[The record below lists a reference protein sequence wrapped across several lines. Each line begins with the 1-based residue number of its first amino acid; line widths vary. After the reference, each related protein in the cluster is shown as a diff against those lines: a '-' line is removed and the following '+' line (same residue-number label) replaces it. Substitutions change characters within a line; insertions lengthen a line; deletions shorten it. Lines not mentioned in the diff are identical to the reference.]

1 MLKFEEAGLRSD
13 ILDAIKAIGF
23 EEPTPIQAKT
33 IPHLLSSDRDLIGL
47 AQTGTGKTAA
57 FGLPLIQLTDVK
69 NREVQSLVL
78 CPTREL
84 CMQIAKDLGNFSKQS
99 KGIKVL
105 PVYGGA
111 NILNQIR
118 ELKSNP
124 QIVVGTPGRVLDLV
138 KRGKLKLQSIRRVVL
153 DEADEM
159 LNMGFKEDLDAILST
174 TPEDK
179 QALLFSATMP
189 KEVQSIARNFMSDA
203 VEISVGNK
211 NAGTEQVEHHYY
223 IVRQK
228 DKFAAVRRLLDINPG
243 IYGIVF
249 CRTRHE
255 TKELADHLMQDGY
268 KADALH
274 GDLSQAQRDHVMT
287 RFRMHH
293 IQLLIATD
301 VAARGLDVND
311 LTHVIN
317 YNLPDDLEAYI
328 HRSGRT
334 GRAGKKGIS
343 LAIIQPREAY
353 RIKELERRAKIK
365 FSQKQIPTGE
375 EICEKQLFKL
385 IDKVEHTEINEDQIE
400 RYLTAIYDKFS
411 WMSRE
416 ELIKRF
422 VSVEFNRFLDDY
434 KEAGDLNANAEQDRK
449 AKKRNKDIEFSR
461 FHINL
466 GKKNNITPG
475 DLIHLINK
483 NTRSYNIQIGRID
496 LMKKFSF
503 FEVDA
508 KYRKEVINGF
518 RGIDLNG
525 VEVIVAEA
533 KPDKHTEKHGDK
545 RKFNNSRGPVPKKRK
560 RRVS

>member
-1 MLKFEEAGLRSD
+1 MLKFEEAGLRPD
-13 ILDAIKAIGF
+13 ILEAIAAIGF
-23 EEPTPIQAKT
+23 QEPTPIQEKT

-57 FGLPLIQLTDVK
+57 FGLPLIQLTDVANK
-69 NREVQSLVL
+69 EVQSLIL

-84 CMQIAKDLGNFSKQS
+84 CMQIANDLENYSKHS

-118 ELKSNP
+118 ELKKNP
-124 QIVVGTPGRVLDLV
+124 QIVVGTPGRVLDLI
-138 KRGKLKLQSIRRVVL
+138 KRSKLHLESIRRVVL

-159 LNMGFKEDLDAILST
+159 LNMGFKEDLDAILSN
-174 TPEDK
+174 TPKEK

-189 KEVQSIARNFMSDA
+189 KEVQAIAKNFMSNA

-211 NAGTEQVEHHYY
+211 NSGTQQVEHQYY
-223 IVRQK
+223 IVRQS

-243 IYGIVF
+243 VYGIVF

-255 TKELADHLMQDGY
+255 TKELADNLMQAGY

-317 YNLPDDLEAYI
+317 YSLPDDLDAYI

-343 LAIIQPREAY
+343 LAIIQPRDAR
-353 RIKELERRAKIK
+353 RIKDLERRAKIS
-365 FSQKQIPTGE
+365 FTQMSIPTGE

-385 IDKVEHTEINEDQIE
+385 IDKVENTEVNEQIE
-400 RYLTAIYDKFS
+400 KYLTAIYDKFS

-422 VSVEFNRFLDDY
+422 VSVEFNQFLQDY
-434 KEAGDLNANAEQDRK
+434 KKADDLNARPEKDRK
-449 AKKRNKDIEFSR
+449 AKKQDRDMEFSR

-466 GKKNNITPG
+466 GKNNDISPG

-483 NTRSYNIQIGRID
+483 NTRSFNIQIGRID

-508 KYRKEVINGF
+508 KFRKEVINGF
-518 RGIDLNG
+518 RGVDIKG
-525 VEVIVAEA
+525 VPVVVEEA
-533 KPDKHTEKHGDK
+533 KPDTHSQK
-545 RKFNNSRGPVPKKRK
+545 RAYVPKGPVPKKRK
-560 RRVS
+560 KRTRIS

>member
-1 MLKFEEAGLRSD
+1 MLKFEEAGLRPD
-13 ILDAIKAIGF
+13 ILEAIAAIGF
-23 EEPTPIQAKT
+23 QEPTPIQEKT
-33 IPHLLSSDRDLIGL
+33 IPHLLSSKRDLIGL

-57 FGLPLIQLTDVK
+57 FGLPLIQLTELDSK
-69 NREVQSLVL
+69 EVQSLIL

-84 CMQIAKDLGNFSKQS
+84 CMQIAKDLENYSKRS

-118 ELKSNP
+118 ELRSNP
-124 QIVVGTPGRVLDLV
+124 QIVVGTPGRVLDLI

-159 LNMGFKEDLDAILST
+159 LNMGFKEDLDAILSN
-174 TPEDK
+174 TPKEK

-189 KEVQSIARNFMSDA
+189 KEVQAIANNFMSNA

-211 NAGTEQVEHHYY
+211 NAGTEQVEHQYY
-223 IVRQK
+223 MVNQR
-228 DKFAAVRRLLDINPG
+228 DKYAAVRRLLDINPG

-255 TKELADHLMQDGY
+255 TKELADNLMRDGY
-268 KADALH
+268 RADALH

-293 IQLLIATD
+293 IQLLVATD

-343 LAIIQPREAY
+343 LAIIQPRDAR
-353 RIKELERRAKIK
+353 RIKEVERRARVK
-365 FSQKQIPTGE
+365 FTQMSIPTGE

-385 IDKVEHTEINEDQIE
+385 IDKVENTEINEVQIE
-400 RYLTAIYDKFS
+400 KYLNAIYEKFS

-422 VSVEFNRFLDDY
+422 VSVEFNRFLKDY
-434 KEAGDLNANAEQDRK
+434 KEAGDLNAKEKDRK
-449 AKKRNKDIEFSR
+449 SKQRGSDIEFSR

-466 GKKNNITPG
+466 GKKNDITPG

-496 LMKKFSF
+496 LMKKFAF

-508 KYRKEVINGF
+508 RYRKEVINGF
-518 RGIDLNG
+518 RGVDIKG
-525 VEVIVAEA
+525 VSVIVEEA
-533 KPDKHTEKHGDK
+533 KPDKHSQ
-545 RKFNNSRGPVPKKRK
+545 RKAYAPKGPAPKKRK
-560 RRVS
+560 RKARVS